1 MTAMTRRH
9 PSSKKN
15 TVVGVTPTSPNR
27 LQGARETDMTSKTHS
42 PYFAFWADLPAW
54 GRASYNT
61 LTCLIGC
68 SLGDFGV
75 LIYMQTFHPSVSMLL
90 TMALAM
96 VAGLATSVMFEAI
109 LLRWKEGFG
118 VREAVRTALA
128 MSFISM
134 LGMELAANATDW
146 ALTGGG
152 SIPPGDP
159 WFWWALGI
167 SMAAGFLAPLPYN
180 YYKLV
185 RHGRSCH

>member
-1 MTAMTRRH
+1 MAITAY
-9 PSSKKN
+9 P
-15 TVVGVTPTSPNR
+15 PR
-27 LQGARETDMTSKTHS
+27 LL
-42 PYFAFWADLPAW
+42 FWADARAW

-75 LIYMQTFHPSVSMLL
+75 LIYMQSFHPDVSMFL

-96 VAGLATSVMFEAI
+96 VAGLATSVGFEAV
-109 LLRWKEGFG
+109 LLRLKEGFG
-118 VREAVRTALA
+118 VREAVRTAFA

-134 LGMELAANATDW
+134 LGMELAANAVDW

-152 SIPPGDP
+152 RVPTGDP

-167 SMAAGFLAPLPYN
+167 SLIAGFLAPLPYN
-180 YYKLV
+180 YYKLA

>member
-1 MTAMTRRH
+1 MTSTTH
-9 PSSKKN
+9 QPSS
-15 TVVGVTPTSPNR
+15 
-27 LQGARETDMTSKTHS
+27 
-42 PYFAFWADLPAW
+42 AFWTDPRAW

-75 LIYMQTFHPSVSMLL
+75 LIYMQTFHPHVSMLL

-96 VAGLATSVMFEAI
+96 VAGLATSVVFEAV
-109 LLRWKEGFG
+109 LLRLKEGFG
-118 VREAVRTALA
+118 VREALRTAFA

-134 LGMELAANATDW
+134 LGMEFAANATDW

-152 SIPPGDP
+152 RITPDDP

-167 SMAAGFLAPLPYN
+167 SLVAGFLAPLPYN